1 MHFLCFWVFSFCTES
16 AFLGKVIV
24 FVHSN
29 EERARLWVMSW
40 KPNRTR
46 IEFLN
51 GCTLHEIIWSKRK
64 TINFFCIIRHFFMC
78 TLVYKY
84 LTKRSCFDWFLTVA
98 PHFFTRPPIFSR
110 YSNVI
115 LTDLDF
121 FINPLLK
128 FSKNKFWKLGEF
140 RFIEM
145 QYLVLWQ

>member
-1 MHFLCFWVFSFCTES
+1 MHFLCFWVFGFCTES

-46 IEFLN
+46 NEFLN

-110 YSNVI
+110 YSTRYSKLSYYSINFLRGYLGKIDII
-115 LTDLDF
+115 LE
-121 FINPLLK
+121 
-128 FSKNKFWKLGEF
+128 W
-140 RFIEM
+140 
-145 QYLVLWQ
+145 

>member
-1 MHFLCFWVFSFCTES
+1 MHFLCFWVFGFCTES

-46 IEFLN
+46 NEFLN

-110 YSNVI
+110 YSTI
-115 LTDLDF
+115 LYRSISSLSSRFYKIIVKKTYSVKNCWISQGL
-121 FINPLLK
+121 
-128 FSKNKFWKLGEF
+128 SK
-140 RFIEM
+140 
-145 QYLVLWQ
+145 

>member
-1 MHFLCFWVFSFCTES
+1 MHFLCFWVFGFCTES

-46 IEFLN
+46 NEFLN

-110 YSNVI
+110 YSKVFWRAKVDKNDTVI
-115 LTDLDF
+115 LQKDE
-121 FINPLLK
+121 NVKSLL
-128 FSKNKFWKLGEF
+128 SE
-140 RFIEM
+140 
-145 QYLVLWQ
+145 